1 MASAATTSAPRV
13 SGLVIEGT
21 DMLRILLRVLAGL
34 VVLVV
39 LAVVAGPF
47 LISAKPSDGVASS
60 AEAASAESRFVGIPF
75 AGTAGLAVH
84 YLEPRSPADPRAS
97 SPDATAFL
105 LLHGFTFNA
114 WTWQPVLDTFAA
126 RGRAVAYD
134 QLPYGLSAKPMRAA
148 WDGPNPYSKEAA
160 ITQLFA
166 VMDALGLERAVL
178 VGNSSGGTLAL
189 EAALAHPE
197 RVSGLILVAPW
208 VYATRPTL
216 PEWLAGLP
224 QMRRLSLL
232 IARKLG
238 ENGALLDLS
247 YADASGITDARRAQ
261 FGVHTRVAGWDLA
274 WGELLALSLSAPVT
288 VSAHLAEV
296 TIPVLLVSGETD
308 RLVPIEDSRRVA
320 EALPDATFAVIEGC
334 GHVPQEECPQAFEAV
349 VGEWLDARGL

>member
-1 MASAATTSAPRV
+1 
-13 SGLVIEGT
+13 
-21 DMLRILLRVLAGL
+21 MLRILLRVLAGL

-47 LISAKPSDGVASS
+47 LISAKPSDGLASN

-84 YLEPRSPADPRAS
+84 YLEQSPPVSSRAPS
-97 SPDATAFL
+97 DATAFL

-114 WTWQPVLDTFAA
+114 WTWRPVLDAFAA

-134 QLPYGLSAKPMRAA
+134 QLPYGLSAKPMRAD
-148 WDGPNPYSKEAA
+148 WDGPNPYSKDAA

-197 RVSGLILVAPW
+197 RVSALILVAPW

-216 PEWLAGLP
+216 PEWLASLP

-238 ENGALLDLS
+238 EDGALMDLS
-247 YADASGITDARRAQ
+247 YADATMISDERRAQ
-261 FGVHTRVAGWDLA
+261 FGIHTRIAGWDLA

-288 VSAHLAEV
+288 VSSHLEEV
-296 TIPVLLVSGETD
+296 TIPVLLVSGDTD

-320 EALPDATFAVIEGC
+320 DALPDATFAVIEGC
-334 GHVPQEECPQAFEAV
+334 GHVPQEECPEAFEAV
-349 VGEWLDARGL
+349 VGEWLDACGL

>member
-1 MASAATTSAPRV
+1 
-13 SGLVIEGT
+13 
-21 DMLRILLRVLAGL
+21 MLRILLRVLAGL

-47 LISAKPSDGVASS
+47 LISAKPSDGLASN

-75 AGTAGLAVH
+75 AGTTGLAVH
-84 YLEPRSPADPRAS
+84 YLEPPSPAS
-97 SPDATAFL
+97 SDATAFL

-114 WTWQPVLDTFAA
+114 WTWQSVLDTFAA

-134 QLPYGLSAKPMRAA
+134 QLPYGLSAKPLRAD
-148 WDGPNPYSKEAA
+148 WNGPNPYSKDAA

-197 RVSGLILVAPW
+197 RVSALILVAPW

-216 PEWLAGLP
+216 PEWLASLP

-247 YADASGITDARRAQ
+247 YADASGITEERRAQ
-261 FGVHTRVAGWDLA
+261 FGVHARVAGWDLA

-296 TIPVLLVSGETD
+296 KVPVLLVSGETD

-320 EALPDATFAVIEGC
+320 EALPDASFAVIEGC
-334 GHVPQEECPQAFEAV
+334 GHVPQEECPEAFEAV

>member
-1 MASAATTSAPRV
+1 
-13 SGLVIEGT
+13 
-21 DMLRILLRVLAGL
+21 MLRILLRVLAGL

-39 LAVVAGPF
+39 LAIVAGPF
-47 LISAKPSDGVASS
+47 LISAKPSDGLASN

-75 AGTAGLAVH
+75 AGTAGLAIH
-84 YLEPRSPADPRAS
+84 YLEKSSPAS
-97 SPDATAFL
+97 SDATAFL

-114 WTWQPVLDTFAA
+114 WTWQPVLDAFAA
-126 RGRAVAYD
+126 RGRTVTYD
-134 QLPYGLSAKPMRAA
+134 QLPYGLSAKPIRAD
-148 WDGPNPYSKEAA
+148 WEGSNPYSKDAA

-197 RVSGLILVAPW
+197 RVSALILVAPW

-216 PEWLAGLP
+216 PEWLASLP

-238 ENGALLDLS
+238 ENGALMDLS
-247 YADASGITDARRAQ
+247 YADATKITDARRAQ

-288 VSAHLAEV
+288 VSAHLEEV
-296 TIPVLLVSGETD
+296 TMPVLLVSGETD

-334 GHVPQEECPQAFEAV
+334 GHVPQEECPQAFDAV
-349 VGEWLDARGL
+349 VSEWLDARGL

>member
-1 MASAATTSAPRV
+1 V
-13 SGLVIEGT
+13 IGLVIEGT

-47 LISAKPSDGVASS
+47 LISGKPSDGLASN
-60 AEAASAESRFVGIPF
+60 AEAASTESRFVGIPF
-75 AGTAGLAVH
+75 AGTAGLSIH
-84 YLEPRSPADPRAS
+84 YLEPPSQALSGAPS
-97 SPDATAFL
+97 DATAFL

-114 WTWQPVLDTFAA
+114 WTWQPVLDAFAA

-134 QLPYGLSAKPMRAA
+134 QLPYGLSAKPMRAD
-148 WDGPNPYSKEAA
+148 WDGPNPYSKDAA

-189 EAALAHPE
+189 EAALTHPE
-197 RVSGLILVAPW
+197 RVSALILVAPW

-216 PEWLAGLP
+216 PEWLASLP

-238 ENGALLDLS
+238 EDGALMDLS
-247 YADASGITDARRAQ
+247 YADATKISEERRAQ
-261 FGVHTRVAGWDLA
+261 FGIHARVAGWDLA

-296 TIPVLLVSGETD
+296 AMPVLLVSGETD

-320 EALPDATFAVIEGC
+320 ETLPDATFAVIEGC
-334 GHVPQEECPQAFEAV
+334 GHVPQEECPAAFKAV
-349 VGEWLDARGL
+349 VEEWLDARGL